1 MELKRKKIFIV
12 DDEEILTLLVKWNL
26 EETGEYK
33 VTTESDPQ
41 KAITR
46 ALGIKP
52 DLFLLDVLMPRMDG
66 VQLARQIKAN
76 NKLNHI
82 PIIYLSAAL
91 PDSGTA
97 PQKDETDPYS
107 SLAKPIGIK
116 KLIEYINIKLDVG
129 CKKPL

>member
-33 VTTESDPQ
+33 VTTESDPR

-52 DLFLLDVLMPRMDG
+52 DLFLLDVLMPHMNG
-66 VQLARQIKAN
+66 IQLARRIKAN

-82 PIIYLSAAL
+82 PVIYLSAAL
-91 PDSGTA
+91 PDSGAA
-97 PQKDETDPYS
+97 PQEDETDPYS
-107 SLAKPIGIK
+107 SLTKPIGIE
-116 KLIEYINIKLDVG
+116 KLN
-129 CKKPL
+129 